1 MAGPTPGVT
10 EGTGSG
16 ETAQQRTGSD
26 LGSIPALAQADQT
39 AAKNAVEPV
48 LNNNDAR
55 TRGVL
60 VWMAH
65 SFKADEQGKPVFT
78 PSVLNQE
85 TERMRTN
92 ENSNSTEKA
101 LGYDFETASIQ
112 YQLSNLSLD
121 IQQNE
126 FFLADSRVSPYQK
139 AQYKQELG
147 VKEEQ
152 QRVLSAKLNKLQE
165 ARKNDAS
172 LASEPNQVQAL
183 AKKLGVIDAET
194 IDNPLG
200 GIMNVLNRNNSREAM
215 DQLFLGV
222 GNQLSQDEREQLLS
236 LTDFMS
242 GKQDKKNFLSAM
254 GGGIFSLLLMF
265 LMKKMLE
272 GGQRQQ

>member
-1 MAGPTPGVT
+1 MVVITPGAT
-10 EGTGSG
+10 EGAGA
-16 ETAQQRTGSD
+16 EEAAQQLKGPD
-26 LGSIPALAQADQT
+26 LSATPALAQPD
-39 AAKNAVEPV
+39 KNAVGSAVQPI
-48 LNNNDAR
+48 LDNQR
-55 TRGVL
+55 TETHGALLWV
-60 VWMAH
+60 AH

-92 ENSNSTEKA
+92 ENANPTEKA

-242 GKQDKKNFLSAM
+242 GKQDKKNFLSMM

>member
-65 SFKADEQGKPVFT
+65 SFKADEQEKPVFT

-121 IQQNE
+121 IEQYE
-126 FFLADSRVSPYQK
+126 FFMADNRVLPYQK
-139 AQYKQELG
+139 AEYRRLLDQAGTKQ
-147 VKEEQ
+147 
-152 QRVLSAKLNKLQE
+152 RALSDRLKQLQE
-165 ARKNDAS
+165 ERKADSN
-172 LASEPNQVQAL
+172 LTSEPNQVKVL
-183 AKKLGVIDAET
+183 AKKLGITDAE
-194 IDNPLG
+194 IENNPLAA
-200 GIMNVLNRNNSREAM
+200 ILKVLNENNSEQTM
-215 DQLFLGV
+215 
-222 GNQLSQDEREQLLS
+222 NQLLS
-236 LTDFMS
+236 SEGNQFTPDEKKQLLLLAEFIS

>member
-121 IQQNE
+121 IERYE
-126 FFLADSRVSPYQK
+126 FFMADNRVLPYQK
-139 AQYKQELG
+139 AEYRRLLDQAGTKQ
-147 VKEEQ
+147 
-152 QRVLSAKLNKLQE
+152 RALSDRLKQLQE
-165 ARKNDAS
+165 ERKADSN
-172 LASEPNQVQAL
+172 LTSEPNQVKVL
-183 AKKLGVIDAET
+183 AKKLGITDAE
-194 IDNPLG
+194 IENNPLAA
-200 GIMNVLNRNNSREAM
+200 ILKVLNENNSEQTM
-215 DQLFLGV
+215 
-222 GNQLSQDEREQLLS
+222 NQLLS
-236 LTDFMS
+236 SEGNQFTPDEKKQLLLLAEFIS

>member
-1 MAGPTPGVT
+1 MVVITPGAT
-10 EGTGSG
+10 EGAGA
-16 ETAQQRTGSD
+16 EEAAQQLKGPD
-26 LGSIPALAQADQT
+26 LSATPALAQPD
-39 AAKNAVEPV
+39 KNAVGSAVQPI
-48 LNNNDAR
+48 LDNQR
-55 TRGVL
+55 TETHGALLWV
-60 VWMAH
+60 AH
-65 SFKADEQGKPVFT
+65 SFKADEQGKSIFA
-78 PSVLNQE
+78 PSALSKE

-92 ENSNSTEKA
+92 ENANPTEKA

-254 GGGIFSLLLMF
+254 GGGIFSLLLIF

>member
-121 IQQNE
+121 IEQYE
-126 FFLADSRVSPYQK
+126 FFMADNRVLPYQK
-139 AQYKQELG
+139 AEYRRLLDQAGTKQ
-147 VKEEQ
+147 
-152 QRVLSAKLNKLQE
+152 RALSDRLKQLQE
-165 ARKNDAS
+165 ERKADSN
-172 LASEPNQVQAL
+172 LTSEPNQVKVL
-183 AKKLGVIDAET
+183 AKKLGITDAE
-194 IDNPLG
+194 IENNPLAA
-200 GIMNVLNRNNSREAM
+200 ILKVLNENNSEQTM
-215 DQLFLGV
+215 
-222 GNQLSQDEREQLLS
+222 NQLLS
-236 LTDFMS
+236 SEGNQFTPDEKKQLLLLAEFIS

>member
-78 PSVLNQE
+78 PSVLSQE

-121 IQQNE
+121 IEQYE
-126 FFLADSRVSPYQK
+126 FFMADNRVLPYQK
-139 AQYKQELG
+139 AEYRRLLDQAGTKQ
-147 VKEEQ
+147 
-152 QRVLSAKLNKLQE
+152 RALSDRLKQLQE
-165 ARKNDAS
+165 ERKADSN
-172 LASEPNQVQAL
+172 LTSEPNQVKVL
-183 AKKLGVIDAET
+183 AKKLGITDAE
-194 IDNPLG
+194 IENNPLAA
-200 GIMNVLNRNNSREAM
+200 ILKVLNENNSEQTM
-215 DQLFLGV
+215 
-222 GNQLSQDEREQLLS
+222 NQLLS
-236 LTDFMS
+236 SEGNQFTPDEKKQLLLLAEFIS